1 MANDPHWIE
10 HAKLK
15 KGAYGHHS
23 AGQISKDSK
32 KKGLLGKRARLAK
45 TLKSLHSRGAE
56 KLYAKK

>member
-10 HAKLK
+10 HAKLN

-23 AGQISKDSK
+23 AKQISKDSK
-32 KKGLLGKRARLAK
+32 KGGKLGKRARLAK